1 MPAQQDALL
10 SAARTAFEVV
20 SGTTSTRLALA
31 HLASLVGEE
40 RLPRDLRRRAAMPDP
55 LAFKEVERVIKGAW
69 GRPVAK
75 VLGDLERDPHA
86 VTPAAQ
92 VHRGTDEDGNAVA
105 VKVRRPGLAEILR
118 SDLVVIEAAAA
129 ALSPALPRI
138 DLGAAVREIRE
149 RLLDE
154 LDLEYEAQTQR
165 RFARALRNHERL
177 HVPMPVLDLCQE
189 DVRVSAWVDGRSIR
203 ELGESGSAD
212 ERVMAAERL
221 VEFVVGAPATVGV
234 AVADPHP
241 DDALLMDDGRLA
253 VVDFGA
259 VREVEPARVELARRA
274 LAAFR
279 AQDADALAEELDASG
294 WMPGAGRDDAQL
306 GLDIADDLLG
316 PVLRGE
322 APLTAEALE
331 DAGFAME
338 RHAETMAAQARRS
351 ALAPDDLWP
360 FRGLGQLGLV
370 LARLEV
376 QADWLALATDALPA
390 KPVGGGPGAA

>member
-1 MPAQQDALL
+1 MPAQQDALI
-10 SAARTAFEVV
+10 SAARSAFEVV

-40 RLPRDLRRRAAMPDP
+40 RLPRDLRRRAAMPDA
-55 LAFKEVERVIKGAW
+55 LSFKDVERLLKSAW
-69 GRPVAK
+69 GRPPAK
-75 VLGDLERDPHA
+75 VLGDLEREPHA

-92 VHRGTDEDGNAVA
+92 VHRGEDEDGNPVA
-105 VKVRRPGLAEILR
+105 VKLRRPGLAEILR
-118 SDLVVIEAAAA
+118 SDLVLIEAAAA

-138 DLGAAVREIRE
+138 DVGAAMREVRE

-154 LDLEYEAQTQR
+154 LDLEYEAATQR
-165 RFARALRNHERL
+165 RFARALRSHPRL
-177 HVPMPVLDLCQE
+177 HVPMPAMELCAE
-189 DVRVSAWVDGRSIR
+189 DVLVSAWIDGRSIR

-212 ERVMAAERL
+212 DRVTAAELL
-221 VEFVVGAPATVGV
+221 VEFVVGAPAVVGV

-241 DDALLMDDGRLA
+241 DDALLMGDGRLG

-259 VREVEPARVELARRA
+259 VREVARERVELSRRA
-274 LAAFR
+274 LEAFR
-279 AQDADALAEELDASG
+279 AGDAAALAGVLDESG
-294 WMPGAGRDDAQL
+294 WMPGADASDGRL

-316 PVLRGE
+316 SVLRGE

-331 DAGFAME
+331 DAGFGLQ
-338 RHAETMAAQARRS
+338 RHAETIAAQARRS
-351 ALAPDDLWP
+351 ALAAEDLWP

-376 QADWLALATDALPA
+376 QADWLALASQALSDPS
-390 KPVGGGPGAA
+390 